1 MYQVYVI
8 DETAFNPKKL
18 LGEFSSLDIARARA
32 EKELTRDQDT
42 KYIIE
47 ETTGH
52 VDSYGEL
59 LTTVVEENL

>member
-1 MYQVYVI
+1 MYHVYI
-8 DETAFNPKKL
+8 IKETAFGSKKKV
-18 LGEFSSLDIARARA
+18 GEY
-32 EKELTRDQDT
+32 KELAKARERVEGEITKNKDV

-59 LTTVVEENL
+59 ISTIIEEN

>member
-1 MYQVYVI
+1 MYQAYII
-8 DETAFNPKKL
+8 DETAFDPKKL
-18 LGEFSSLDIARARA
+18 VGEYSDFSNARARI
-32 EKELTRDQDT
+32 EKELAKNKDV

-59 LTTVVEENL
+59 LATVVEEN

>member
-1 MYQVYVI
+1 MYQLYII
-8 DETAFNPKKL
+8 DESAFDSKKMI
-18 LGEFSSLDIARARA
+18 GEFSNIDNVRARL
-32 EKELTRDQDT
+32 EKEFAKDKDT

-59 LTTVVEENL
+59 IATVVEEN